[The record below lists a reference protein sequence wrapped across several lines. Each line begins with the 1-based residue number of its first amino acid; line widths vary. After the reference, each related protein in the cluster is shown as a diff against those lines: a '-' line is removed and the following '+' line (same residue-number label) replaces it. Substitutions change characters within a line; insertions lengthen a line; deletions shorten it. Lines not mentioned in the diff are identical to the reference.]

1 MIPMVTRIPSGIPGL
16 DQILNGGLVKNSIIS
31 VVGGSGTGKSIMALQ
46 YVLRGLIRGEHILY
60 LSLEERPKKL
70 LEEAAAIGL
79 SQFSEFPDVG
89 SMFHYV
95 TGDRIIDF
103 FREVLP
109 NLTRTLQNQVQVHTR
124 VVIDPITPL
133 LWETGS
139 SREQRKLLVE
149 AYDMLRK
156 LGTVFQT
163 VEEDAAYSTAAGTL
177 SIGSVPIYLSD
188 IAFHTQNIHIGGP
201 FSRTVRIIK
210 SRGTSHREGLFP
222 LRFVHGAGAVIQ
234 APFDN
239 PSMGSMSKKSEEAR
253 GQFEHAIQRVVKVPP
268 NPEVANLKFQLQEMQ
283 KSWTDETDPTPVIQI
298 LLEEFGLA

>member
-1 MIPMVTRIPSGIPGL
+1 M
-16 DQILNGGLVKNSIIS
+16 
-31 VVGGSGTGKSIMALQ
+31 
-46 YVLRGLIRGEHILY
+46 
-60 LSLEERPKKL
+60 
-70 LEEAAAIGL
+70 
-79 SQFSEFPDVG
+79 
-89 SMFHYV
+89 
-95 TGDRIIDF
+95 
-103 FREVLP
+103 
-109 NLTRTLQNQVQVHTR
+109 QNQIQVHTR

-139 SREQRKLLVE
+139 SREQRKLLVD

-163 VEEDAAYSTAAGTL
+163 VEEDTAYSTTSGTL

-188 IAFHTQNIHIGGP
+188 IAFHAQNIHIGGP

-210 SRGTSHREGLFP
+210 SRGTSHQEGLFP

-234 APFDN
+234 APFEN
-239 PSMGSMSKKSEEAR
+239 SSMASVGKKNEAVK
-253 GQFEHAIQRVVKVPP
+253 GQFEHAIQRVVKIPP